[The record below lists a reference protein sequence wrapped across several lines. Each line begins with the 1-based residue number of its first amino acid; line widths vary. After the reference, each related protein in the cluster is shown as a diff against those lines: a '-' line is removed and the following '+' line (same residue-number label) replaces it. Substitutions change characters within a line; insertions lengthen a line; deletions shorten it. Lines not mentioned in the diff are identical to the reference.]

1 MRNRIVAIASL
12 AWVPLCLGTAG
23 PCAGQ
28 TTGPEIFFIYPAG
41 GQLGKTIEATVA
53 GQQLKGAKAV
63 YVSGKGVTARMVPE
77 AKPDPNA
84 KPKPGS
90 PPPRPWINTNGR
102 PTETVRIALAIA
114 PDAELGEHDL
124 RLVTPTGVTSRVRF
138 IVDQVAETVALQ
150 AQFGKG
156 GSRPGALLAGD
167 HQRPD
172 LHSHDD
178 SRWAGSQLLA
188 CPRQG
193 GTDLG
198 LRVPGPVLT
207 AV

>member
-1 MRNRIVAIASL
+1 MRNRIVAIMSL
-12 AWVPLCLGTAG
+12 AWVPLCLWTAG

-53 GQQLKGAKAV
+53 GQQLKGAKTV
-63 YVSGKGVTARMVPE
+63 YVSGKGVAARMVPE

-102 PTETVRIALAIA
+102 PTETVRIAIAIA

-138 IVDQVAETVALQ
+138 IVDQVAETVALERNSEKAEAVPVPSLPAIINGQ
-150 AQFGKG
+150 IYTATTIQG
-156 GSRPGALLAGD
+156 G
-167 HQRPD
+167 PD
-172 LHSHDD
+172 
-178 SRWAGSQLLA
+178 
-188 CPRQG
+188 RQG

-198 LRVPGPVLT
+198 LRVSGPVLT
-207 AV
+207 AL